1 MENSFVCVDHDITK
15 PRQHC
20 NYGGVHLNTAA
31 FNHGNNENISF
42 PFLKKSSQNILK
54 TYFLDK

>member
-1 MENSFVCVDHDITK
+1 MENSFVCVDHENTK

-20 NYGGVHLNTAA
+20 NYRGVHLSTAA
-31 FNHGNNENISF
+31 SKHGNNENISF
-42 PFLKKSSQNILK
+42 SFLKKSSQNILK